1 MDVPVTRSVY
11 IYPAAISEADD
22 GSWKTTAALSRMICK
37 VNARRGTIFGR
48 MIEAGNWL
56 RRIRVSKWSLNFVGP
71 GFVASFKGDRGL
83 VVHSDRP
90 MEALPF
96 WSWGQGHGGR
106 CSSPS

>member
-1 MDVPVTRSVY
+1 
-11 IYPAAISEADD
+11 
-22 GSWKTTAALSRMICK
+22 
-37 VNARRGTIFGR
+37 
-48 MIEAGNWL
+48 MIEALNWL

-96 WSWGQGHGGR
+96 WSWGQKVTEVVVLP
-106 CSSPS
+106 SSPFPLPRCRALVTKVPS